1 MNGQAAKAHNTVCQW
16 RAMIHAWGRGDNS
29 IRKDL
34 QHTHKDLN
42 LTLRTQVK
50 KLTWWA
56 YLQSACCRSRHRKS
70 PGVYQPASL
79 GKLLSLRLPRPG
91 LKNKVNGSQDKISKV
106 VLCFHKYKHTC
117 ACIPMHKYTLY
128 TFVFLYIPHTAK
140 KRSLDPYTTQTDLQY
155 TMLRKRQSQKTTYFM
170 IPFWNVQRMYQWS
183 PTPGR
188 LWRNTKWLLQDTGFL
203 LEWWIIFWIYLSD
216 KQPSEPS
223 RCLLNYIS
231 RLFWWVF
238 SFGLLLGVQRE
249 MMTERE

>member
-56 YLQSACCRSRHRKS
+56 YLQSVCCRSRHRKS
-70 PGVYQPASL
+70 PGAYQPASL

-106 VLCFHKYKHTC
+106 VLWLPQIQAHMCMHTYAHVHIIYICVLVHTTYSKEKKSWSIHDTDRPSVYYVKEKTITKDYLFHDSILRCPENVPVVTQTWKALEKYKVAVTGHRFPSGVMNNFLN
-117 ACIPMHKYTLY
+117 IP
-128 TFVFLYIPHTAK
+128 
-140 KRSLDPYTTQTDLQY
+140 
-155 TMLRKRQSQKTTYFM
+155 
-170 IPFWNVQRMYQWS
+170 
-183 PTPGR
+183 
-188 LWRNTKWLLQDTGFL
+188 KW
-203 LEWWIIFWIYLSD
+203 
-216 KQPSEPS
+216 
-223 RCLLNYIS
+223 
-231 RLFWWVF
+231 
-238 SFGLLLGVQRE
+238 
-249 MMTERE
+249 